1 MSPWLSVIFP
11 VLNNRIGFVRAIDQ
25 VLSLRRSDIEIV
37 VIDGGSTDGTLEE
50 IRVRESRISYWETG
64 KDKGIA
70 DAFNRGVV
78 HSSGT
83 FIAIL
88 NSDDFWDVNALA
100 AIEEGVRENSE
111 GGVFYGAVRYVD
123 NESGY
128 AYIRRPR
135 LSALKYR
142 MWLFHPA
149 MVVSRSAYERV
160 GLYDECYTHAM
171 DSEWCHRAIAS
182 GLSFV
187 ELDAVLANMSLGGVS
202 DRQFIKSLSQYR
214 RSVIAHGLC
223 GPFEAWIFFVWFASL
238 KLTMR
243 SAVLR
248 PFKVLRDKILN
259 RGIVGHSK

>member
-1 MSPWLSVIFP
+1 M
-11 VLNNRIGFVRAIDQ
+11 GFVRAIDQ

-88 NSDDFWDVNALA
+88 NSDDSWDVNALA
-100 AIEEGVRENSE
+100 EIEKGVRENSE
-111 GGVFYGAVRYVD
+111 VGVFYGAVSYVD

-149 MVVSRSAYERV
+149 MVVSRLAYERV
-160 GLYDECYTHAM
+160 GLYDERYTHAM
-171 DSEWCHRAIAS
+171 DSEWCHRAMVS

-243 SAVLR
+243 STMLR